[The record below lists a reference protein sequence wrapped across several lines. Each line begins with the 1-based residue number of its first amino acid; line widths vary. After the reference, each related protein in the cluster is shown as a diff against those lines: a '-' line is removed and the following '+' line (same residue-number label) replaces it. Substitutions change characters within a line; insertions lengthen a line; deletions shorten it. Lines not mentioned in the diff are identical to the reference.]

1 MRRLW
6 SSVLFFAASAP
17 AFAADGSI
25 QVAVSNVPS
34 ELVLDGFPTGKQP
47 PATLTGVAP
56 GLHRVEIAH
65 GCVAGAVDV
74 DVKEG
79 ATVKANLVVKNIG
92 GEGTIRLQGVP
103 DSATIFMD
111 DAPVDSFDKGIKTRC
126 GGHKLMI
133 EAPGYETQT
142 EMVTVTT
149 NTWTTVKIAMK
160 GGSLEGGGP
169 VATRPPASRPAEPSF
184 DDEEEEETPRPVA
197 TRPPPVA
204 REPEPDIDPDAG
216 DDEEEDG
223 FSDEEEA
230 APAKPTRSPP
240 REEIEES
247 KPSKPSKPPP
257 KAREEEEEEEEEE
270 EYERAKPAREPR
282 ERKECEVW
290 FCIGGSQG
298 GAIALV
304 SVFGA
309 AGAGGLV
316 YGGVQAG
323 TWQDAVASWNNA
335 SATQGGELTEAQIAA
350 YQNNITVSK
359 KKMIIGMTL
368 GSLGVAVA
376 GGTVGIMAVANGDAS
391 AMTMTWEF

>member
-1 MRRLW
+1 
-6 SSVLFFAASAP
+6 
-17 AFAADGSI
+17 
-25 QVAVSNVPS
+25 
-34 ELVLDGFPTGKQP
+34 
-47 PATLTGVAP
+47 
-56 GLHRVEIAH
+56 
-65 GCVAGAVDV
+65 
-74 DVKEG
+74 
-79 ATVKANLVVKNIG
+79 
-92 GEGTIRLQGVP
+92 
-103 DSATIFMD
+103 
-111 DAPVDSFDKGIKTRC
+111 
-126 GGHKLMI
+126 
-133 EAPGYETQT
+133 
-142 EMVTVTT
+142 
-149 NTWTTVKIAMK
+149 
-160 GGSLEGGGP
+160 LEGGGP